1 MPPIQTTH
9 RNHSFLFSRQAPHF
23 PSQSPSQPQT
33 ETHHFPHK
41 AKPPHSASQISGLV
55 SDVQALRL
63 YGPKRR
69 DRRRW
74 WRSGRHGR
82 SRRCRRQRQ

>member
-1 MPPIQTTH
+1 TP
-9 RNHSFLFSRQAPHF
+9 
-23 PSQSPSQPQT
+23 
-33 ETHHFPHK
+33 THHFPHK

-55 SDVQALRL
+55 SEVQALRL

-82 SRRCRRQRQ
+82 SRRCRRQ